1 LFTPRL
7 SLLLLLLSGALL
19 SFTVLVP
26 LADDPAALRAAY
38 SRPAAEWPAPTVDS
52 AARPHFRELGEL
64 PRSPVAHTDSLK
76 PLIELGKTLFFDP
89 RLSGSGQISCS
100 SCHDPERSFTDN
112 RSTSVGHGH
121 RLGKRNAP
129 SLLNVW
135 AVAPAPLFWDGRA
148 ATLEEQALMP
158 VDDTLEMHQ
167 AVKKL
172 PRKINGI
179 KGYRPLF
186 KQAYGTETIDGQRIA
201 HALATFQRSLQGRRS
216 RFDRFLGGHPEVFT
230 DQEVL
235 GLHLFRTK
243 ARCINCHNGPLF
255 TDNQFHNDGLTYY
268 GRELQD
274 LGRYTVTQKPDDV
287 GRFRTPSLREVMR
300 TRPWMHNGLFDEM
313 DGVLNMYNAGM
324 PRVKRKAGQENDP
337 LFPVTSPLLKP
348 LGLSELE
355 KEALI
360 AFLNSITTTSY
371 RIERPPL
378 PR

>member
-1 LFTPRL
+1 M
-7 SLLLLLLSGALL
+7 
-19 SFTVLVP
+19 VVP

-38 SRPAAEWPAPTVDS
+38 SRPVAEWPAPTVDS

-64 PRSPVAHTDSLK
+64 PRAPVAHTDSLK
-76 PLIELGKTLFFDP
+76 PLVELGKTLFFDP

-148 ATLEEQALMP
+148 ATLEEQALIP

-167 AVKKL
+167 VVKRL
-172 PRKINGI
+172 PRKISKV

-186 KQAYGTETIDGQRIA
+186 KQAYGTEAIDGLRIA
-201 HALATFQRSLQGRRS
+201 HALATFQRSLQGRRA
-216 RFDRFLGGHPEVFT
+216 RFDKFLTGHPEALN
-230 DQEVL
+230 DQELL

-274 LGRYTVTQKPDDV
+274 LGRYTVTKKPEDV
-287 GRFRTPSLREVMR
+287 GRFRTPSLREVLR
-300 TRPWMHNGLFDEM
+300 TRPWMHNGMFDEM
-313 DGVLNMYNAGM
+313 DGVVGMYNNGM
-324 PRVKRKAGQENDP
+324 LHPKRKAGQENDP

-348 LGLSELE
+348 LGLTEPE
-355 KEALI
+355 RDALI
-360 AFLNSITTTSY
+360 AFLGTITTNSY
-371 RIERPPL
+371 RIERPKL
-378 PR
+378 PQ